1 MGRTYILVGFMMMI
15 NIPLSYSFFD
25 SNFFFLTITIYFIF
39 FYLLGYRGVQRYKL
53 EYDTIDYYLTYVFL
67 RENARDTDIK

>member
-1 MGRTYILVGFMMMI
+1 M
-15 NIPLSYSFFD
+15 
-25 SNFFFLTITIYFIF
+25 FFFLTITIYFIF